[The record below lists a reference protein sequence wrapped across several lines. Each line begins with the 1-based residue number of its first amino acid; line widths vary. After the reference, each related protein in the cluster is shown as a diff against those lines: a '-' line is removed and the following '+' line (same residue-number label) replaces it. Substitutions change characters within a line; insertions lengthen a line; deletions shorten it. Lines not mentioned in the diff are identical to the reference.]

1 MPQYLGT
8 NSADLRKAIVNLREF
23 IKERSTGPM
32 LESHLQAIN
41 DTNLEKIF
49 KSGDDQKLRNE
60 IGQVTE
66 TFSEVVDLLQYHFE
80 NDTGGQ
86 GRHLVEAV
94 SLCGLISYCR
104 LDKFTN
110 LDQEI
115 ETYLAE
121 QPFRATGEEAFPS
134 PFHQYVLVIE
144 GLKEGT
150 HDEEEYMTL
159 DQTFEEKMADLID
172 LDEGAYIGTGGHPT
186 TLHGVCFYGTTR
198 FVAAVAKRFP
208 EHQIV
213 DDDNV
218 VQMPP
223 SIIETPATTFKGL
236 IIPRPKRILKL

>member
-8 NSADLRKAIVNLREF
+8 SSADLRQAIVNLREF
-23 IKERSTGPM
+23 IKERSTGPL
-32 LESHLQAIN
+32 LESHLSAIN

-49 KSGDDQKLRNE
+49 KSDNDQKLRNE

-80 NDTGGQ
+80 NDTDGQ

-104 LDKFTN
+104 LDNYTN
-110 LDQEI
+110 LDKEI
-115 ETYLAE
+115 ETYLIE

-134 PFHQYVLVIE
+134 PIRQYVLVIE

-150 HDEEEYMTL
+150 PNVEEYMTL

-172 LDEGAYIGTGGHPT
+172 LDEGTYTGTGGHPT
-186 TLHGVCFYGTTR
+186 TAHGVCFDGTTR

-213 DDDNV
+213 DADNV
-218 VQMPP
+218 VQTPP
-223 SIIETPATTFKGL
+223 SIIEIPVTTFNGL
-236 IIPRPKRILKL
+236 VIPRPKRILKL